1 MLRKNLV
8 PSPPPAGPATPEA
21 PYVLS
26 YFALRKT
33 VGWIAIALPFVV
45 VTFIW
50 FTDHCFQNSISAY
63 YYTPMRDVFV
73 GALCSIGIFLIAC
86 VGYKGDRIPSMFAG
100 ALSFIVAF
108 SPTSIP
114 MCDSSRYSCQT
125 TATSLPFPHSNL
137 IHAVAAV
144 LLFLTL
150 AYFCLVLFRRKDIIP
165 TARKVVRNHV
175 YLTCGLIILV
185 TLATFGI
192 AEFLQAFG
200 LIETVRPRNLL
211 FYVETICL
219 LAFGFAWIVK
229 GEQILGDLP
238 PNG

>member
-1 MLRKNLV
+1 MPKMNFV
-8 PSPPPAGPATPEA
+8 PSPPPGGPPTPET

-50 FTDHCFQNSISAY
+50 FTDRCFQNSISAY
-63 YYTPMRDVFV
+63 YYTSLRDVFV

-86 VGYKGDRIPSMFAG
+86 VGYKDDRIPSMFAG

-114 MCDSSRYSCQT
+114 KCDSGKYSCQT
-125 TATSLPFPHSNL
+125 TATALPFPHSNVVHG
-137 IHAVAAV
+137 IAAS

-150 AYFCLVLFRRKDIIP
+150 AYFCLVLFRRKDVV
-165 TARKVVRNHV
+165 TTSRKLIRNKV
-175 YLTCGLIILV
+175 YLVCGLIIV
-185 TLATFGI
+185 AALATFGLVEVLHAI
-192 AEFLQAFG
+192 GA
-200 LIETVRPRNLL
+200 IHTIRPRNFL
-211 FYVETICL
+211 FYTETICL